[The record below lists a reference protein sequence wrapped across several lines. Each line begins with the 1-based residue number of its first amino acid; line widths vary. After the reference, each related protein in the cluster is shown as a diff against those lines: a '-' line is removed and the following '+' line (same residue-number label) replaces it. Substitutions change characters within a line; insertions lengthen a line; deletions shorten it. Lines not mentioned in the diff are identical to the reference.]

1 MRRPAIGILLLDY
14 EYSGVPGGLQDH
26 TALEYEMRVAT
37 VFGLS
42 FAAAKQGALTPGL
55 EAAFRDAVDEL
66 QTGGGGDLVG
76 ISGNCGFMMFYQELV
91 RGLAGVPVFMSPLLQ
106 APLVAGALPPSGI
119 ILVLTASKADLMAAK
134 EVLLTKAAIR
144 VDDRDQVPRARY
156 SARNSAAQP
165 CAILRR
171 PPHALLRSS
180 SSRASTTSTASSASP
195 TRRAARWTSRKSSAA
210 SSRA

>member
-14 EYSGVPGGLQDH
+14 EYSGVPGGLRDH
-26 TALEYEMRVAT
+26 TALEYETRRGHRARPR
-37 VFGLS
+37 FE
-42 FAAAKQGALTPGL
+42 AAKAGQSSPGL

-76 ISGNCGFMMFYQELV
+76 ISGNCGFMMFYQALV
-91 RGLAGVPVFMSPLLQ
+91 RAAWRACRSSCAPLLQ

-144 VDDRDQVPRARY
+144 VDDRDQVPRARN
-156 SARNSAAQP
+156 SARNLPRNSAQFSDG
-165 CAILRR
+165 R
-171 PPHALLRSS
+171 HAPSSQLLIEGLDDLDGFA
-180 SSRASTTSTASSASP
+180 RA

>member
-26 TALEYEMRVAT
+26 TALEYETRVAT
-37 VFGLS
+37 VRGLS
-42 FAAAKQGALTPGL
+42 FEAAKAGTLTPGL

-91 RGLAGVPVFMSPLLQ
+91 RSLAGVPVFMSPLLQ

-144 VDDRDQVPRARY
+144 VDDRDQVPRARN
-156 SARNSAAQP
+156 SARNSAAQR

-171 PPHALLRSS
+171 PPHRPSLSF

>member
-26 TALEYEMRVAT
+26 TALEYETRVAT
-37 VFGLS
+37 VRGLS
-42 FAAAKQGALTPGL
+42 FEAAKAGTLTPGL

-144 VDDRDQVPRARY
+144 VDDRDQVPRARN
-156 SARNSAAQP
+156 SARNNSVQR

-171 PPHALLRSS
+171 PARALLSV
-180 SSRASTTSTASSASP
+180 P
-195 TRRAARWTSRKSSAA
+195 N
-210 SSRA
+210 

>member
-26 TALEYEMRVAT
+26 TALEYETRVAT
-37 VFGLS
+37 VRGLT
-42 FAAAKQGALTPGL
+42 FDAAKQGALTPGL

-91 RGLAGVPVFMSPLLQ
+91 RSLAGVPVFMSPLLQ

-144 VDDRDQVPRARY
+144 VDDRDQVPRAR
-156 SARNSAAQP
+156 NSAQ
-165 CAILRR
+165 
-171 PPHALLRSS
+171 
-180 SSRASTTSTASSASP
+180 
-195 TRRAARWTSRKSSAA
+195 
-210 SSRA
+210 

>member
-1 MRRPAIGILLLDY
+1 
-14 EYSGVPGGLQDH
+14 
-26 TALEYEMRVAT
+26 
-37 VFGLS
+37 
-42 FAAAKQGALTPGL
+42 
-55 EAAFRDAVDEL
+55 
-66 QTGGGGDLVG
+66 
-76 ISGNCGFMMFYQELV
+76 MMFYQELV

-144 VDDRDQVPRARY
+144 VDDRDQVPRARN
-156 SARNSAAQP
+156 SARNFR
-165 CAILRR
+165 AILRNSPTAATRR
-171 PPHALLRSS
+171 PLSF

-195 TRRAARWTSRKSSAA
+195 TRRAALWTSRKSSAA

>member
-26 TALEYEMRVAT
+26 TALEYETRVAT
-37 VFGLS
+37 VRGLS
-42 FAAAKQGALTPGL
+42 FEAAKAGTLTPGL

-144 VDDRDQVPRARY
+144 VDDRDQVPRARN
-156 SARNSAAQP
+156 RAQLC
-165 CAILRR
+165 CAILRNSPTAATR
-171 PPHALLRSS
+171 PPRSS

>member
-26 TALEYEMRVAT
+26 TALEYETRVAT
-37 VFGLS
+37 VRGLS
-42 FAAAKQGALTPGL
+42 FEAAKAGSISPGL

-144 VDDRDQVPRARY
+144 VDDRDQVPRAHFR
-156 SARNSAAQP
+156 AQFFR
-165 CAILRR
+165 AILRNSPTAATH
-171 PPHALLRSS
+171 PPRSS